1 MAYAHNYA
9 VAGLQE
15 PGKMNVLSLERQAI
29 IGNTFR
35 FDETGN
41 AYKVLWCDEPLPTE
55 FDAARLAIDGRIT
68 LRVAPISR
76 AKARTRQSV
85 ATLPIDEWNSETSVV
100 YEVVGV
106 RQDDLPCYE
115 CGQYTDTL
123 IIKTGKY
130 TSRDVCQCCAIMLG
144 ISAVG

>member
-1 MAYAHNYA
+1 MAYTHNYA

-15 PGKMNVLSLERQAI
+15 PGKMNVLSLEQQAV
-29 IGNTFR
+29 IGNTFK

-41 AYKVLWCDEPLPTE
+41 VYKVLWCDKPLPTE
-55 FDAARLAIDGRIT
+55 FDAARLAIDGRVT

-76 AKARTRQSV
+76 AKSRIKQSV
-85 ATLPIDEWNSETSVV
+85 ATLPIDGWNPETSVV

-123 IIKTGKY
+123 IVKTGKY
-130 TSRDVCQCCAIMLG
+130 TSRDICHSCAIRLG
-144 ISAVG
+144 IR

>member
-1 MAYAHNYA
+1 MAYSNNYA

-55 FDAARLAIDGRIT
+55 FDAANLAINGRVT
-68 LRVAPISR
+68 LRVAPISQ
-76 AKARTRQSV
+76 AKTKRPV
-85 ATLPIDEWNSETSVV
+85 AILPIDEWNSETSLM
-100 YEVVGV
+100 YKIVGE
-106 RQDDLPCYE
+106 RKDDLPCHE
-115 CGQYTDTL
+115 CGQHTDTL
-123 IIKTGKY
+123 IVEAGTY
-130 TSRDVCQCCAIMLG
+130 TSRDVCHCCAIMLG
-144 ISAVG
+144 IR